1 MPWAVK
7 SEAMRSLA
15 RARLWEKQTEGMGRK
30 HGYLGAGASLDTFF
44 RQMRLELF
52 FRNDSI
58 VRNEGQGLQVSAHVA
73 GERWKEV
80 ERHRFWLSCS
90 ASPGVGP
97 CPATKEGFSQTAA
110 KGFFLDVYQHSNLYE
125 VVGVWRR
132 QHARRMRCSH
142 STTFALSQKCSPP
155 SLARRIV
162 GLLSTPRLHL
172 QHPRS

>member
-1 MPWAVK
+1 MPWAVE

-73 GERWKEV
+73 GKRWKEV
-80 ERHRFWLSCS
+80 ERHRVWLSSS
-90 ASPGVGP
+90 ASSGVGP
-97 CPATKEGFSQTAA
+97 CPATEEGFSQTAA
-110 KGFFLDVYQHSNLYE
+110 
-125 VVGVWRR
+125 
-132 QHARRMRCSH
+132 
-142 STTFALSQKCSPP
+142 
-155 SLARRIV
+155 
-162 GLLSTPRLHL
+162 
-172 QHPRS
+172 

>member
-1 MPWAVK
+1 MPWAVE

-73 GERWKEV
+73 GKRWKEV
-80 ERHRFWLSCS
+80 ERHRVWLSSS

-97 CPATKEGFSQTAA
+97 CPATEEGFSQTAA
-110 KGFFLDVYQHSNLYE
+110 CGFFFWMYINTEICTKLSVCGGD
-125 VVGVWRR
+125 
-132 QHARRMRCSH
+132 
-142 STTFALSQKCSPP
+142 STRGACDALTALR
-155 SLARRIV
+155 SLSAKNAA
-162 GLLSTPRLHL
+162 H
-172 QHPRS
+172 QA